1 MSFLVLSFTSRRSV
15 QSFVCLVCISLNKCS
30 YCPFCRRRPY
40 TFTPL
45 HESSPYDP
53 AKLGFLFLAVRGM
66 FILPPEEAVQT
77 RKFHIER
84 RSKTVASAL
93 QSGNCSG
100 QINVSIVQFWV
111 EVSIILGLLTSFAI
125 LDITN

>member
-1 MSFLVLSFTSRRSV
+1 
-15 QSFVCLVCISLNKCS
+15 
-30 YCPFCRRRPY
+30 
-40 TFTPL
+40 
-45 HESSPYDP
+45 
-53 AKLGFLFLAVRGM
+53 M

-77 RKFHIER
+77 RKFYIER

-93 QSGNCSG
+93 QIGNCSG